1 MPTSRTCSR
10 SFPVRRL
17 PPPFPLRRAPPPG
30 PPPSPALVASI
41 ALDAPCRA
49 RAEWLAAG
57 SVQKLVVVVTGQQTQ
72 ETLERWVFDVHTDK
86 SVGPE
91 GKVVKSP
98 TRTPHPTLTLY
109 PHPCPRSTKHLWA
122 YRPPPPTLSL
132 TRWKSPRRRSR
143 QRSRPSSGR
152 SRPLSPSCRCSTS
165 RAPLTCSSTP
175 TTTSTCRRCRAALAP
190 CAKRARCGTRRTPPT
205 HAHRPAPPPQ
215 HHRPLCAQAWE
226 ESDPR
231 YIANSD
237 EVKLRSFTTK
247 VHRVDACV
255 SYKADA

>member
-98 TRTPHPTLTLY
+98 TRTPHPD
-109 PHPCPRSTKHLWA
+109 PD
-122 YRPPPPTLSL
+122 
-132 TRWKSPRRRSR
+132 
-143 QRSRPSSGR
+143 
-152 SRPLSPSCRCSTS
+152 PLSS
-165 RAPLTCSSTP
+165 PL
-175 TTTSTCRRCRAALAP
+175 
-190 CAKRARCGTRRTPPT
+190 PPI
-205 HAHRPAPPPQ
+205 
-215 HHRPLCAQAWE
+215 
-226 ESDPR
+226 
-231 YIANSD
+231 Y
-237 EVKLRSFTTK
+237 
-247 VHRVDACV
+247 
-255 SYKADA
+255 